1 MDFTNMIRKYTEL
14 IQPYNIVIKNII
26 VYIICILIFP
36 SILSESN
43 YLYGILFTT
52 LVIFYSYW
60 VHISA
65 HRFEKNNLFSSIH
78 IYHHKHNNNI
88 SYYGQLFAEI
98 IFVSIAVILN
108 MYLNTTLSHIFLW
121 MTTYVIILY
130 SLVHT
135 INYGVLKVNNYHE
148 LHHKDPTTNF
158 GPDIWDYL
166 CCTKHVE
173 TPDIEDSSHYLPPAI
188 LSFFFV
194 LALKELMKNAT
205 FTYIFN
211 VANILCVVIF
221 LLLTLYIY
229 YCL

>member
-1 MDFTNMIRKYTEL
+1 MDFTKIITKYTQL
-14 IQPYNIVIKNII
+14 IQPHTIVIKNII
-26 VYIICILIFP
+26 VFIICILIFP
-36 SILSESN
+36 AIITESN
-43 YLYGILFTT
+43 YLYGIIFTP
-52 LVIFYSYW
+52 LIVFYSYW

-65 HRFEKNNLFSSIH
+65 HRFEKNNIFSSIH

-88 SYYGQLFAEI
+88 SYYGQIFAEI

-135 INYGVLKVNNYHE
+135 INYGVLKVNHYHQ

-158 GPDIWDYL
+158 GPDFCDYL
-166 CCTKHVE
+166 CSTKHVE
-173 TPDIEDSSHYLPPAI
+173 TPHIEDASHYIPPAI

-211 VANILCVVIF
+211 GANILCVIIF
-221 LLLTLYIY
+221 VVLTLYIY
-229 YCL
+229 YYL